1 MKYLIIGAGGTG
13 ACIAGYLA
21 QIGKDVTLIAR
32 NRHLDAIKKD
42 GLIIKRPNDTL
53 NIKLKAQSEQE
64 YDDKADIIFICVKY
78 YSLEEIYDLT
88 LRAAHADTVII
99 PVLNVY
105 GSGEKMAAEL
115 KREVLNGCIY
125 IDAAIEDYGI
135 IKQSGSIFR
144 VVYGCLD
151 GDISSPALNQVK
163 ADLEEANIEVI
174 FSADIKK
181 DTMQKFAFISPMA
194 SVGAYHQATIADI
207 KREGQVRQDFIDAS
221 REIIDLTQAMG
232 ISLAPDTIE
241 ANLKIIANLADYVT
255 ASMQKDL
262 VKGGPSEI
270 DGLLFQVVRWGQQ
283 YGVSVPTYSKLAQ
296 KWQD

>member
-1 MKYLIIGAGGTG
+1 MKYLVIGAGGTG

-21 QIGKDVTLIAR
+21 KIGKDVTLIAR
-32 NRHLDAIKKD
+32 NRHLEAIKKE
-42 GLIIKRPNDTL
+42 GLIIKRPHDTL
-53 NIKLKAQSEQE
+53 NISLKVQNEQE
-64 YDDKADIIFICVKY
+64 YTDKADIIFICVKY
-78 YSLEEIYDLT
+78 YSLAEIYDLT
-88 LRAAHADTVII
+88 LKAAHADTIII

-105 GSGEKMAAEL
+105 GSGEKMAADL

-135 IKQSGSIFR
+135 IKQSGNIFR
-144 VVYGCLD
+144 VVYGRLD

-163 ADLEEANIEVI
+163 ADLEAAAIDVI

-207 KREGQVRQDFIDAS
+207 KKEGPVRQDFINATQ
-221 REIIDLTQAMG
+221 EIINLTKAMA
-232 ISLAPDTIE
+232 IEIAPDTIE

-262 VKGGPSEI
+262 EKGGQSEI
-270 DGLLFQVVRWGQQ
+270 DGLLFQVVRWGEQ
-283 YGVSVPTYSKLAQ
+283 YGVDIPTYCKLAQ
-296 KWQD
+296 KWS